1 MTQNLDKNGLDALL
15 EALGP
20 ASAEAGAAYEELR
33 VRLIRFFRW
42 NRCPFAEDLADE
54 ALDRLAAKL
63 AGSTEAIASPAGYVA
78 GIARLMLLE
87 QHAKTSREK
96 KALAFLLWFHSRR
109 NDFDDVQE
117 DCEEALS
124 HCLDRLPAEN
134 RQLLERDYSGDASER
149 IRNRQALAGELG
161 IAINA
166 LRNRALRLRS
176 QLEQCASRQ
185 LAKLQQRDGTAETFT
200 IHQRRHL

>member
-1 MTQNLDKNGLDALL
+1 MQNLDKKGLDALL

-20 ASAEAGAAYEELR
+20 ETGDAGAAYEELR
-33 VRLIRFFRW
+33 VRMIRFFRW
-42 NRCPFAEDLADE
+42 NRCPCPEDLADE

-63 AGSTEAIASPAGYVA
+63 AGGAEAIASPAGYVA
-78 GIARLMLLE
+78 GIARMMLLE

-96 KALAFLLWFHSRR
+96 KALSSLLWFHSRR
-109 NDFDDVQE
+109 NDFDDAQQ

-134 RQLLERDYSGDASER
+134 RQLLERYYSGDASER

-176 QLEQCASRQ
+176 QLEQCASRY
-185 LAKLQQRDGTAETFT
+185 LVKRRHRDGTPDKFT
-200 IHQRRHL
+200 KY

>member
-1 MTQNLDKNGLDALL
+1 MTQNLNKSGLDALL

-20 ASAEAGAAYEELR
+20 ESNEAGAAYEELR
-33 VRLIRFFRW
+33 ARLIRFFRW
-42 NRCPFAEDLADE
+42 NRCLFPEDLADE

-63 AGSTEAIASPAGYVA
+63 AGGAEAIVSPAGYAAGVA
-78 GIARLMLLE
+78 RMMLLE

-96 KALAFLLWFHSRR
+96 KALSFLLWFHSRR
-109 NDFDDVQE
+109 KDFYDAQQ

-124 HCLDRLPAEN
+124 NCLDRQSAEN
-134 RQLLERDYSGDASER
+134 RQLLERYYSGDASER

-176 QLEQCASRQ
+176 QLEQCASRY
-185 LAKLQQRDGTAETFT
+185 LAKLKHRDGKPENFT
-200 IHQRRHL
+200 MYQRRNL